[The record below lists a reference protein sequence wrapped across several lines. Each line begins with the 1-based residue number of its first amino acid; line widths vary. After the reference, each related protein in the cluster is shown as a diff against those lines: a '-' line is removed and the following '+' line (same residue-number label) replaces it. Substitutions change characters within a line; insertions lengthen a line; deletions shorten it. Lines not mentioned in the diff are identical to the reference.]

1 MRTLA
6 RLGALVIETGVAVV
20 VAVGGL
26 TAGGLRKLASIGDE
40 GDHPAEAEGSPE
52 AEAKSK
58 A

>member
-1 MRTLA
+1 MRRLA

-26 TAGGLRKLASIGDE
+26 TAEGLRKLASIGEESDQ
-40 GDHPAEAEGSPE
+40 PAGAEGSPE
-52 AEAKSK
+52 AEGKSK